1 MKNRC
6 NLIRFGINA
15 EIIDNR
21 NAKTPTGRADSL
33 QPKTIET
40 LKQMRLADRLLL
52 KGVKVH
58 DVRCWVS
65 RIGRVRTRSVLISDS
80 NRLMRNHCIE
90 LSKNFSSHP
99 RH

>member
-1 MKNRC
+1 MEARC

-21 NAKTPTGRADSL
+21 HERTPTGRADSL

-40 LKQMRLADRLLL
+40 LKQMRLADLLL
-52 KGVKVH
+52 TKGVKVH

-65 RIGRVRTRSVLISDS
+65 KL
-80 NRLMRNHCIE
+80 LYW
-90 LSKNFSSHP
+90 SKSK
-99 RH
+99 